1 MGAARGGRMLA
12 FGMPGM
18 TEWVVILIIVL
29 IFFGAGKLPQV
40 FAQAGKGI
48 KAFKDASE
56 GKDPGVDDEADE
68 RPKDRKPKQIARDP
82 DDLDDEP
89 AGEAAPAR
97 KEKRRSGD

>member
-1 MGAARGGRMLA
+1 MVA

-18 TEWVVILIIVL
+18 TEWIVILVIVL
-29 IFFGAGKLPQV
+29 IFFGAGKLPDV

-56 GKDPGVDDEADE
+56 GKDTGTRADEEEEDEAP
-68 RPKDRKPKQIARDP
+68 RRKRKQIARDP

-89 AGEAAPAR
+89 EAGVAKKQR
-97 KEKRRSGD
+97 TRSSAEE